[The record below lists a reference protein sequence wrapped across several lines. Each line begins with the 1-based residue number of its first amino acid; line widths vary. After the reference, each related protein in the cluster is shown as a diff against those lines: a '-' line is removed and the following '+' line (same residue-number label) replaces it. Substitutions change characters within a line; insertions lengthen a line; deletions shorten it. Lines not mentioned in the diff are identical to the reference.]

1 MINNYDPHDYNRH
14 TLRITLNYRGAVG
27 HISFLRGGNCKGAYI
42 LSEAIDF
49 FEDCDTNDIER
60 LVENDC
66 KLEMISV
73 DNEVAFNV
81 TLHEGDKEVF
91 FEAIDEKRLQELVVA
106 VEIAAY
112 KEEVAKALC
121 FGF

>member
-1 MINNYDPHDYNRH
+1 MINNYDPHDHNIH

-49 FEDCDTNDIER
+49 FEYCDTTDIER

-66 KLEMISV
+66 NLEMISV
-73 DNEVAFNV
+73 DDETAFNL

-112 KEEVAKALC
+112 QVETED
-121 FGF
+121 